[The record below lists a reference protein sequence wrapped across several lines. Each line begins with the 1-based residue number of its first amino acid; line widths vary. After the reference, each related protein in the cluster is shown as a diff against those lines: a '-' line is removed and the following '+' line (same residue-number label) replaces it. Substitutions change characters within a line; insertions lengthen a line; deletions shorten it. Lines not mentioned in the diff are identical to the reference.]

1 MALQSSG
8 AISLGDLRTEYVG
21 DSAAISLGS
30 LYRGGS
36 NSIVK
41 ANASNNNST
50 NLSADV
56 PTSGAIS
63 LDDFYSQEK
72 GFKQTVTADATNVS
86 VSSYFGDDY
95 TIDYPKTVVVN
106 SGVTIS
112 STGINGAAMTYAS
125 GAAGDLTLTVDG
137 TVSAKGGTVVKNSSG
152 QTLALKGSG
161 TVDAQNTTDWVSALQ
176 TVGGSVS
183 VNFLGGFGGASG
195 PDIRH
200 SDYNSVNQ
208 RLKVTRSSSTTWN
221 ISWTYNELD
230 YNDRGAGDV
239 NFSTSSSVRIPQN
252 SDGSFDTSNTS
263 DYSYSSNVISGGRD
277 TRNIA
282 FGSKVISG
290 TRYMWFCTNN
300 KSTSMDLANDR
311 YIQSGHTQ
319 TNLTTSNSQHGS
331 LLQTYLATRFSGT
344 VSTTDFSGTLS

>member
-50 NLSADV
+50 NLSAGV

-63 LDDFYSQEK
+63 LNDFYSQEK
-72 GFKQTVTADATNVS
+72 GFKQTVTASTTNVN

-95 TIDYPKTVVVN
+95 TVDYPKTVVIN

-112 STGINGAAMTYAS
+112 SSGINGSAMTYAS
-125 GAAGDLTLTVDG
+125 GAAGDLTLTVNG
-137 TVSAKGGTVVKNSSG
+137 TVSAKGGTCVKNSSSKSI
-152 QTLALKGSG
+152 ALKGSG
-161 TVDAQNTTDWVSALQ
+161 TVDAQDTTDWVSALQ
-176 TVGGSVS
+176 TVGGSVQ

-195 PDIRH
+195 PDIYH
-200 SDYNSVNQ
+200 SDYGSNMQ
-208 RLKVTRSSSTTWN
+208 LKVTRVTSTIWG
-221 ISWTYNELD
+221 IYWTFNELD
-230 YNDRGAGDV
+230 YSNRGAGYAAL
-239 NFSTSSSVRIPQN
+239 SSSDNVKIPQN
-252 SDGSFDTSNTS
+252 ADGSFDTSDTS
-263 DYSYSSNVISGGRD
+263 DYSFSTNVTSYGRD

-290 TRYMWFCTNN
+290 TRYMWFGTNN
-300 KSTSMDLANDR
+300 KSTSMDLANNR
-311 YIQSGHTQ
+311 YIQHGHTQ
-319 TNLTTSNSQHGS
+319 TNLTTSNSKHGS
-331 LLQTYLATRFSGT
+331 LLQTYSATRFSGT